1 MWVSIINTAMT
12 VIPVKTNVIKLSV
25 SGMKVQSL
33 PKNCIVEACFFANEF
48 MNFLKYFM
56 MIPVKEYKNR
66 YKRKKKNEESPSE
79 NTPVKSEGVRERMAA
94 NILISLWL

>member
-1 MWVSIINTAMT
+1 MWVSTINNGVTA
-12 VIPVKTNVIKLSV
+12 IPVKTNVIKKLSV

-56 MIPVKEYKNR
+56 MIPVKE
-66 YKRKKKNEESPSE
+66 
-79 NTPVKSEGVRERMAA
+79 
-94 NILISLWL
+94 